1 MWLKAKH
8 VRLRYLLEED
18 LEVLEIEE
26 LGEIL
31 GKEAKGE
38 DVLGD
43 TKLLLEDTRIRAIAR
58 APR

>member
-18 LEVLEIEE
+18 PEVLETEE

-31 GKEAKGE
+31 GKEAEGE

-43 TKLLLEDTRIRAIAR
+43 SKLLLEETRIRAIVR
-58 APR
+58 VPR